1 MPIEMEKDPTTTT
14 SSSESNHKK
23 EKLEM
28 RKTIAKDR
36 SLTWLDQK
44 SNSDKLKWKKKS
56 LTQTTS
62 HFTYSRGSKAEKK
75 TTRHKAHMQ
84 SIAMQ

>member
-44 SNSDKLKWKKKS
+44 SNSDKLK
-56 LTQTTS
+56 
-62 HFTYSRGSKAEKK
+62 
-75 TTRHKAHMQ
+75 
-84 SIAMQ
+84 